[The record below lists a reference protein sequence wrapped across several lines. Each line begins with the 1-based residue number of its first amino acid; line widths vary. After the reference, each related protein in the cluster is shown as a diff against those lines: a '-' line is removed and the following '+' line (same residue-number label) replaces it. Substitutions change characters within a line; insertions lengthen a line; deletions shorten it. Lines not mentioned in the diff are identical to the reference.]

1 MKPAKPPLN
10 PDDIELVP
18 DAWERFKRAV
28 KIVAKHPPVDHPTAH
43 GKQQSK
49 PHKPRATRRP

>member
-1 MKPAKPPLN
+1 MKSEKPSPN

-18 DAWERFKRAV
+18 DAWERFKQAV
-28 KIVAKHPPVDHPTAH
+28 KIVAKHPPVDHPTGH

-49 PHKPRATRRP
+49 PRKPRATRP